1 MRRFVFPYGIR
12 FQEDGHIGIFPA
24 AEIFVLGNGGKGIRT
39 LFHIDSG
46 ATTTLLSASDAGA
59 LGIDIHSGKK
69 ILVRGISGE
78 PLLGYTHVVR
88 MQFNGI
94 VLKVPVIFI
103 ERATVPRVLGRE
115 GIFSRFCIVFDEAKR
130 RILFLENKKEQKIID
145 SLFR

>member
-46 ATTTLLSASDAGA
+46 APTTLLSASDAGA